1 MQLDWWRREL
11 EGAPALLLPT
21 DAPRPAAPAVA
32 RCGWLDV
39 TMDAGVV
46 ARLEALAVQCDATMF
61 MLLLGALQLLLCA
74 HGRTDD
80 VTVCHL
86 SSLHMQFFTGCC
98 RSCCACIGGMGRV
111 ACACVKP

>member
-74 HGRTDD
+74 NGRTDD
-80 VTVCHL
+80 VTVLPLSLTWCNHL
-86 SSLHMQFFTGCC
+86 CSTGAWSS
-98 RSCCACIGGMGRV
+98 
-111 ACACVKP
+111 K